1 MDYKNARACV
11 VDLGE
16 GKRES
21 DEEECC
27 LVVRKAI
34 RKNICCSQKLAVM
47 GPDIAVGP
55 MFARNLQ
62 NYHW

>member
-1 MDYKNARACV
+1 M
-11 VDLGE
+11 DLGE

-21 DEEECC
+21 DEEEYC